1 MALPARNPV
10 LPTVSLYL
18 GVAAAALIPIGFIV
32 GTLGIFLGL
41 AWRPAPLITGGIAG
55 LAFVSSPG
63 LAIAAI
69 VSGHMSRRRYPTEGF
84 GRAGLITGYVVLG
97 LLVLVG
103 GAFVL
108 AWKSIR

>member
-1 MALPARNPV
+1 M
-10 LPTVSLYL
+10 SLYL
-18 GVAAAALIPIGFIV
+18 GVVAAALIPIGFIV

-55 LAFVSSPG
+55 IAFTSSPG
-63 LAIAAI
+63 FALAAI

-84 GRAGLITGYVVLG
+84 GRAGMITGYVVLG

-103 GAFVL
+103 AAFVL
-108 AWKSIR
+108 TWKSIR